1 MGDEVARVPGSLRE
15 GSLLP
20 GIVARVLAGLCV
32 ASTVGYVAAFLWIA
46 VNRASYPFDL
56 EWMEGGLVDHVERL
70 LAGKALYTAP
80 SVDFVPYIY
89 NPLYYVLSAP
99 IAAVIGV
106 GYLPLRLVS
115 IAATLSCFGLIF
127 GIVWRETRALVPALF
142 AVGAYAGSFELSGA
156 WFDLA
161 RVDSTTLAF
170 CLGAWFVARH
180 AETRARLVGSAALA
194 LAAVA
199 TKQSA
204 AALVPIWLVAVAGTR
219 GLRACLWL
227 LVPLVPFVLGF
238 LWLERSSDGWYS
250 YFAFRVPTGFPSAP
264 DMYIKFWKVEIFREF
279 PVPLALSLYF
289 LAFAS
294 GARDSS
300 PFRFHAPFVAGMV
313 GMAYLVRL
321 HAGSYAND
329 KMAAHAALAVGAG
342 LGLGALT
349 REDDARRRIRGE
361 LYGYALGVAQFL
373 ALLYS
378 PKQFLPTPADHSE
391 GQALVATL
399 KELPGEVLVTH
410 HSHYPRRVG
419 KPSMAH
425 GMAVFDVVRTANDYK
440 GAKRRL
446 EQSFAKAL
454 SAHRFGG
461 VITDEE
467 RVYPHLVNRY
477 YRTAPATFL
486 HNGSAFLPKTG
497 ARQRPRNLYV
507 PR

>member
-1 MGDEVARVPGSLRE
+1 MGDGVAKVRGRLRD
-15 GSLLP
+15 GSLLLWV
-20 GIVARVLAGLCV
+20 VARVLAGLCV
-32 ASTVGYVAAFLWIA
+32 VSTLGYVAAFLWIA

-56 EWMEGGLVDHVERL
+56 EWMEGGLVSHLERL
-70 LAGKALYTAP
+70 LAGKPLYTAP

-89 NPLYYVLSAP
+89 NPLYYLLAAP
-99 IAAVIGV
+99 IAAVVGV
-106 GYLPLRLVS
+106 DYLPLRIVS
-115 IAATLSCFGLIF
+115 IVATLSCFGLIF

-156 WFDLA
+156 WFDIA
-161 RVDSTTLAF
+161 RVDSTSLAF
-170 CLGAWFVARH
+170 CLGAWFLARD
-180 AETRARLVGSAALA
+180 AGTRTRLVGSAALA

-204 AALVPIWLVAVAGTR
+204 LALVPIWLVAVAGTR

-227 LVPLVPFVLGF
+227 LVPLLPFVLGF

-250 YFAFRVPTGFPSAP
+250 YFAFKVPTGFPSVP
-264 DMYIKFWKVEIFREF
+264 EMYVKFWKVEIFREF
-279 PVPLALSLYF
+279 PVPLALSVYF

-294 GARDSS
+294 GAWDRT

-313 GMAYLVRL
+313 FMAYLVRL

-349 REDDARRRIRGE
+349 REDDARRLRGE
-361 LYGYALGVAQFL
+361 LFGYALGVAQFL
-373 ALLYS
+373 VLLYE
-378 PKQFLPTPADHSE
+378 PKEFLPTPADRSE
-391 GQALVATL
+391 GQALVAAM
-399 KELPGEVLVTH
+399 KNLPGEVLVTH
-410 HSHYPRRVG
+410 HSHYPRRAG

-440 GAKRRL
+440 GAKKRL

-454 SAHRFGG
+454 SSHRFGG
-461 VITDEE
+461 VFTDDGL
-467 RVYPHLVNRY
+467 VYSHLVERF
-477 YRTAPATFL
+477 YRSAPATFVHDGNAL
-486 HNGSAFLPKTG
+486 LPRTG
-497 ARQRPRNLYV
+497 VKYRPRHLFV